1 MHYKA
6 LFCEVMNCPLFCELA
21 LFIQDRNVADEAKE
35 KSSGLFDP
43 TAEAFTSSFNVTVS
57 LLVTAILIGLTY
69 HYKKYMKGEK
79 EKKKKLE
86 ALSK

>member
-6 LFCEVMNCPLFCELA
+6 LFCNIMNCPLCCELA
-21 LFIQDRNVADEAKE
+21 LFLQDRNVAAEAKE

-57 LLVTAILIGLTY
+57 LLATAILIGLTY
-69 HYKKYMKGEK
+69 HYKRYRKGEIEK
-79 EKKKKLE
+79 EKKLE